1 MPQSFNRLSHEIGLC
16 RLSHTCVICCGED
29 EHVLPAQ
36 TRFSD
41 QCCCVECAFHQ
52 ECLVQ
57 YVNSRSSPSVGW
69 DGVGH
74 VPIGVECPIC
84 RQSREKAIVS
94 YQLHTPILYS
104 PMLHPIAPTPYNF
117 TFPIPILREHHEESP
132 YTERERRDL
141 MTYGFIR
148 ISDGVQGCYFM

>member
-1 MPQSFNRLSHEIGLC
+1 MRLSHEIDIGRS
-16 RLSHTCVICCGED
+16 RLTHTCVICCGED

-57 YVNSRSSPSVGW
+57 YVNSGSHAVW

-74 VPIGVECPIC
+74 APIGIECPLC

-94 YQLHTPILYS
+94 YQLLTPIPIPIPYI
-104 PMLHPIAPTPYNF
+104 PMLHPIAPIPYNF
-117 TFPIPILREHHEESP
+117 TFPIPMLREQQEQA
-132 YTERERRDL
+132 YTEREQQDL
-141 MTYGFIR
+141 SSYGFIR
-148 ISDGVQGCYFM
+148 ISDGMQRWYLL